1 MTMRYAE
8 IPLDRLFATEAGRP
22 VDERVV
28 TALADSIMANGLLQ
42 PILVQEAKTMRGG
55 ICVPGFRII
64 AGNHRVA
71 AARQIGHV
79 VIQARVLDETTGHME
94 AELIEIDE
102 NLCRAELTPAQRAAA
117 IKRRKQIWEALHP
130 GAVSAQIAPK
140 PQGGR
145 PTEFASETAGVSGE
159 SKSQINRHLSRA
171 AALGDDL
178 QAVAGTSLDKGVEL
192 DALKTLPAPERK
204 ELIARARAGEKVSA
218 RRTATRISL
227 TIEYDDA
234 QDGAFS
240 LAHTIIARD
249 RALALALL
257 SELKSQLSE
266 AA

>member
-8 IPLDRLFATEAGRP
+8 IPLDRLFATEAGRA

-71 AARQIGHV
+71 AARQVGHV

-102 NLCRAELTPAQRAAA
+102 NLCRAELTPAQRAQA
-117 IKRRKQIWEALHP
+117 IQRRKQIWEALHP
-130 GAVSAQIAPK
+130 EGGAICATP
-140 PQGGR
+140 GGQQVVG
-145 PTEFASETAGVSGE
+145 FAADTAKVSGE
-159 SKSQINRHLSRA
+159 PKASINRHLSRA
-171 AALGDDL
+171 EALGDDL

-192 DALKTLPAPERK
+192 DALKSLPPPERK
-204 ELIARARAGEKVSA
+204 QLIERARAGEKVSA

-257 SELKSQLSE
+257 SELKTQLSE